1 MVQKKMRN
9 TAEFLIEC
17 LEEEGVHYI
26 FGIPGEEN
34 LAIINA
40 LEHSKIEFITV
51 RHEQGLPSWPMS
63 TAD

>member
-34 LAIINA
+34 LAIII
-40 LEHSKIEFITV
+40 S
-51 RHEQGLPSWPMS
+51 
-63 TAD
+63 

>member
-26 FGIPGEEN
+26 FGIPGE
-34 LAIINA
+34 
-40 LEHSKIEFITV
+40 
-51 RHEQGLPSWPMS
+51 
-63 TAD
+63 

>member
-40 LEHSKIEFITV
+40 LEHSKIELSPSV
-51 RHEQGLPSWPMS
+51 MNRVLPSWPMS